1 MSRALTRFV
10 EKVCV
15 QTAVYWPAPKP
26 DGFGGYT
33 YGTPREIACRWDGK
47 TKVIVDKDG
56 NEKVSQ
62 AEILVTEKLELDGM
76 LYLGSLADLTPQ
88 QIANPKLVKGAHP
101 IQMVE
106 ETPHFRSTTEFV
118 RRVYI

>member
-10 EKVCV
+10 EKICV
-15 QTAVYWPAPKP
+15 QTAVYWAAPKP

-33 YGTPREIACRWDGK
+33 YGEPVEIKCRWDGK

-56 NEKVSQ
+56 NERVAQ

-76 LYLGSLADLTPQ
+76 LCLGSLAALTPQ
-88 QIANPKLVKGAHP
+88 QRANPKLVKGVYP
-101 IQMVE
+101 IKMIE
-106 ETPHFRSTTEFV
+106 ETPHFQSTTEFV
-118 RRVYI
+118 WVVYV